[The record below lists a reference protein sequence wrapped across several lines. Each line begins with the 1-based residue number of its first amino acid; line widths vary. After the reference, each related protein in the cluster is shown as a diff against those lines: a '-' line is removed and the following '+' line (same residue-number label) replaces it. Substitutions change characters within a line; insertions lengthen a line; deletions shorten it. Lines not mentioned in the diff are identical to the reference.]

1 MSPGFGLKQPCP
13 GCPFGR
19 HEEAVL
25 HLGEARIRE
34 IAESD
39 GDFVCH
45 RTLPSTAN
53 VKPGNEQVCAG
64 WLIYQLENGCGKM
77 TRIAGRLG
85 MFDPEELMKSAD
97 HVVTDWEELADR
109 HSSRRRA

>member
-64 WLIYQLENGCGKM
+64 WLIYQLENGCGQM

-85 MFDPEELMKSAD
+85 MFDPRGVDEVGRPGGDRLGRAGRSAQQ
-97 HVVTDWEELADR
+97 
-109 HSSRRRA
+109 